1 MRVSQIM
8 SLDFGGA
15 VVANVDL
22 SKVDMSDEQR
32 AIVGKLFGAL
42 KRDDV
47 NLLEDGDCEAGSC
60 LASKYLP
67 NDEFEK
73 IRNLQA
79 VISTDAQA
87 AGLICDFCLSC
98 VAVK

>member
-22 SKVDMSDEQR
+22 SKVKMSDEQR
-32 AIVGKLFGAL
+32 SIVGKLFGAL

-47 NLLEDGDCEAGSC
+47 NLLEDGDCEAGNC
-60 LASKYLP
+60 LASRYLP
-67 NDEFEK
+67 DNEFQK
-73 IRNLQA
+73 IRSLQA

-87 AGLICDFCLSC
+87 SGLICDFCLKC
-98 VAVK
+98 VVVK